1 MYIVGHLV
9 SVKTATMKSI
19 FPSNQEH
26 LQLYKLSFAMAQ
38 LEFFSPVECSTL
50 VAYHPGSATVKRA
63 EVSRVEVSKRPR
75 ALQVQHS

>member
-26 LQLYKLSFAMAQ
+26 LQLYKFHLQCLSWN
-38 LEFFSPVECSTL
+38 FSLPLSVAPWSV
-50 VAYHPGSATVKRA
+50 VAYHPGSATVKRGR
-63 EVSRVEVSKRPR
+63 SQSG
-75 ALQVQHS
+75 

>member
-9 SVKTATMKSI
+9 SVKTTTMKSI

-50 VAYHPGSATVKRA
+50 VSGGIP
-63 EVSRVEVSKRPR
+63 SR
-75 ALQVQHS
+75 